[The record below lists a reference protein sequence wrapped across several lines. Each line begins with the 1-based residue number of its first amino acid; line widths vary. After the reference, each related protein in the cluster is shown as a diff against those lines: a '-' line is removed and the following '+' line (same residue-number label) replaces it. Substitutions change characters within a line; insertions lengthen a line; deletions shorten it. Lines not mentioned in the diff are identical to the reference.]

1 MISMVDKLQVFC
13 RLKLFEYQKFTR
25 FVVNFFSHHVPR
37 DKSRIR
43 KVETFYF
50 FLLLCY
56 ALIGFVLKLILT
68 YINGFFDPTTE

>member
-43 KVETFYF
+43 KVVETFYF

-56 ALIGFVLKLILT
+56 ALIGETLQNCIK
-68 YINGFFDPTTE
+68 INFNIY